1 MPKLLLSSFNNAN
14 TQRLW
19 SYEGDI
25 KPLPSGRNNHYF
37 LDDGRQTIE
46 TSKRSP
52 NFFNF
57 QSMSILSI
65 CTGNRRQE
73 TVNIVLNNTTGAS
86 FLEFNRYEDTV

>member
-1 MPKLLLSSFNNAN
+1 MQN
-14 TQRLW
+14 TQLPR
-19 SYEGDI
+19 SYEEDI
-25 KPLPSGRNNHYF
+25 KQLPSGRNNHYF
-37 LDDGRQTIE
+37 LGDGRQTIE